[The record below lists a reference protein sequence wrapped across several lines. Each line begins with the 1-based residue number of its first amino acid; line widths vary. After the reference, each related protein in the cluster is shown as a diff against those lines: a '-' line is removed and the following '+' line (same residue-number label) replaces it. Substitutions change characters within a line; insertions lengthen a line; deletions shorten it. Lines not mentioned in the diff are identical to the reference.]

1 MPFQSETNKGGYF
14 FYDLNLKANYEI
26 DDKNRIFLSGYFGRD
41 KFFFSSK
48 YDGTESGG
56 ALAWGNAT
64 GTLRWNRIIS
74 PKLFSNATATY
85 SRYRFVTDIKG
96 EDREEAM
103 GSTYV
108 NRYGIS
114 YLSSIEDVGGRW
126 DFEYKYAAN
135 TSFKWGASVTQ
146 HAFEPG
152 VSSLKFSD
160 GGVSLDT
167 SFGSIRQ
174 NALDNVVYGLIDATL
189 SDRLRVNIGVH
200 ANNFAVGTKNYLSV
214 QPRFSARYLVSE
226 KGSFKWSYVQMAQ
239 FMHLLANQTIGLPTD
254 LWVPA
259 TENIRPQES
268 WQTAAGYA
276 HNFGKGWELSVEAY
290 YKDMQNLIEYK
301 EGATFFL
308 GFSDWQ
314 TKVTTGRG
322 WAYGAEFLYE
332 KKTGST
338 TGWVGYT
345 LSWTRMQFPDL
356 NFGKA
361 FYARYDRRHD
371 ASVVVM
377 YKLRE
382 GLSLSATWVYG
393 TGNAITLPLASYS
406 LPTHSP
412 LPSANSFLNF
422 YNNATEYS
430 DRNAYRM
437 AAYHRMDVGI
447 QWHKKK
453 SWGERT
459 WELSVYNLYNRRN
472 PYFYYIGS
480 TNNLQNQSVTTL
492 KQITLFP
499 LIPSLSYNFKF

>member
-1 MPFQSETNKGGYF
+1 
-14 FYDLNLKANYEI
+14 
-26 DDKNRIFLSGYFGRD
+26 
-41 KFFFSSK
+41 
-48 YDGTESGG
+48 
-56 ALAWGNAT
+56 
-64 GTLRWNRIIS
+64 
-74 PKLFSNATATY
+74 
-85 SRYRFVTDIKG
+85 
-96 EDREEAM
+96 
-103 GSTYV
+103 
-108 NRYGIS
+108 
-114 YLSSIEDVGGRW
+114 
-126 DFEYKYAAN
+126 
-135 TSFKWGASVTQ
+135 
-146 HAFEPG
+146 
-152 VSSLKFSD
+152 
-160 GGVSLDT
+160 
-167 SFGSIRQ
+167 
-174 NALDNVVYGLIDATL
+174 
-189 SDRLRVNIGVH
+189 
-200 ANNFAVGTKNYLSV
+200 
-214 QPRFSARYLVSE
+214 
-226 KGSFKWSYVQMAQ
+226 
-239 FMHLLANQTIGLPTD
+239 LPTD
-254 LWVPA
+254 LWIPSSPKVS
-259 TENIRPQES
+259 PQRS
-268 WQTAAGYA
+268 QQFALGLAKDVSK
-276 HNFGKGWELSVEAY
+276 HNLTISLEGY
-290 YKDMQNLIEYK
+290 YKQMKQVISYK
-301 EGATFFL
+301 EGASFL
-308 GFSDWQ
+308 GIESANNTQKSYAWEDQ
-314 TKVTTGRG
+314 IVRG
-322 WAYGAEFLYE
+322 KSWSYGVEAMVQKHVGKL
-332 KKTGST
+332 